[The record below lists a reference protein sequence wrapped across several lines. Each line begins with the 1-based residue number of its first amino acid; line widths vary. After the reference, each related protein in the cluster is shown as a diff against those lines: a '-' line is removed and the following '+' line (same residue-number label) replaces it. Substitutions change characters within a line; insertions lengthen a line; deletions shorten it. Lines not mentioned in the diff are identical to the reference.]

1 MKKSLQFLLGI
12 LLVFPLSVSA
22 KSSASI
28 SASSTVEVGS
38 SVTATVTL
46 KNTAAWNIEIKSS
59 GATSGCSES
68 FADATSNGKNTT
80 KTLSVKC
87 KATNTGTIGFIVT
100 GDITDEDGN
109 SEDVSLSKRVTVNP
123 AREKSAD
130 ATLASLSIEGYD
142 LTPAFSKDKLEYSVT
157 VPSTVNSVK
166 VNAKV
171 NESHASLTGTGEF
184 EVSEGINALEVVVTA
199 ETGAKKTYVINV
211 NVEDTNPIEV
221 KLGNE
226 NYTIIKNAKILVKP
240 EIYVETTVE
249 INGFTIPAFY
259 SEITNFT
266 LIGVKDENGVVHLA
280 IYNSENNEYKIYNE
294 LKSSSITLYL
304 VDFPME
310 IKNYSKSTITINEVE
325 VPVYKYKEDSRF
337 VICYGMNIETGK
349 YDYYSYDTKEGTFQI
364 WNREEIEEL
373 QKNVN
378 IYLYGCIAFGG
389 GLFLSFILIFS
400 LLHKKKRKAKNG
412 NKKEEKIKKSF
423 EKEEL
428 KLPFENNQDQEKND

>member
-184 EVSEGINALEVVVTA
+184 EVSEGLNAL
-199 ETGAKKTYVINV
+199 
-211 NVEDTNPIEV
+211 
-221 KLGNE
+221 
-226 NYTIIKNAKILVKP
+226 
-240 EIYVETTVE
+240 
-249 INGFTIPAFY
+249 
-259 SEITNFT
+259 
-266 LIGVKDENGVVHLA
+266 
-280 IYNSENNEYKIYNE
+280 
-294 LKSSSITLYL
+294 
-304 VDFPME
+304 
-310 IKNYSKSTITINEVE
+310 
-325 VPVYKYKEDSRF
+325 
-337 VICYGMNIETGK
+337 
-349 YDYYSYDTKEGTFQI
+349 
-364 WNREEIEEL
+364 
-373 QKNVN
+373 
-378 IYLYGCIAFGG
+378 
-389 GLFLSFILIFS
+389 
-400 LLHKKKRKAKNG
+400 
-412 NKKEEKIKKSF
+412 
-423 EKEEL
+423 
-428 KLPFENNQDQEKND
+428 